1 MLQKILKSRE
11 GYDLTILRIGLGVVI
26 FPHGA
31 QKMLGMFG
39 GGGWSGTMHFFTDS
53 LHMSYIT
60 SVLTI
65 FIEFFGSLMLITG
78 LFTRVAAL
86 GMFGLFVGIIFNV
99 ALPNGFFMNWGG
111 NNPGEG
117 YEYDLLVLGMSL
129 ALLIGG
135 AGNLSIDSKLS
146 STKS

>member
-11 GYDLTILRIGLGVVI
+11 GYDLTILRIGLGAVI